1 MKSPFKSLKFK
12 LTFWNSITL
21 IVINLVFIL
30 SVNGVITFYY
40 SQDPFTETSGP
51 LFMRQ
56 SPLREWNP
64 QRQHRELILKS
75 RADDLRTIRLISLY
89 TFIPLVGLSIAG
101 GLLIT
106 DQLLHPLG
114 KLNSTISK
122 ITSDRLSEKIEHDDT
137 GDEISDLI
145 DNFNKMITRLNNSF
159 SSQQRFVENAS
170 HELKT
175 PLTIIQTNLETLT
188 SDASLSKTERNEM
201 ITAAQ
206 NAAHFMNS
214 LTEDLLLLSL
224 LNQEIP
230 KEQFSLTSTVKN
242 TINQLTPLAEKRDI
256 SIKRSVPKRPIMVK
270 GNEILIQRAIMNLL
284 ENAIKYSPGTSEIM
298 VAISLQ
304 NNDALISVSDSGPG
318 IPMKEQ
324 KKIFDRFYR
333 IDKSRSRKTG
343 GSGLGLSI
351 TKEIVEAHHG
361 SIRLKSGKKGSTFI
375 IYLPNAFYI

>member
-1 MKSPFKSLKFK
+1 MSSPFKSLKFK
-12 LTFWNSITL
+12 LTFWNSIIL

-30 SVNGVITFYY
+30 SVNGVITYYY
-40 SQDPFTETSGP
+40 SQDPFAETSGSI
-51 LFMRQ
+51 FMHH

-64 QRQHRELILKS
+64 QRQHREIILES
-75 RADDLRTIRLISLY
+75 RADDLMTIRMISLY

-106 DQLLHPLG
+106 DQLLRPLG

-122 ITSDRLSEKIEHDDT
+122 VTSERLSEKIEHEST

-145 DNFNKMITRLNNSF
+145 DNFNEMITRLNTSF
-159 SSQQRFVENAS
+159 SSQRRFVENAA

-175 PLTIIQTNLETLT
+175 PLTIIQTNLETLE
-188 SDASLSKTERNEM
+188 SDASVSKAERNEM
-201 ITAAQ
+201 ITAAR
-206 NAAHFMNS
+206 NAATFMNS

-224 LNQEIP
+224 LDQDIP
-230 KEQFSLTSTVKN
+230 KERFSLTSTASAV
-242 TINQLTPLAEKRDI
+242 IDQLTPLAEKRSI
-256 SIKRSVPKRPIMVK
+256 SIKRSIPQKQLMIQ

-284 ENAIKYSPGTSEIM
+284 ENAIKFSPKKSEIEVS
-298 VAISLQ
+298 VASK
-304 NNDALISVSDSGPG
+304 NDDAVISVSDSGPG
-318 IPMKEQ
+318 IPKREQ

-343 GSGLGLSI
+343 GPGLGLSI

-361 SIRLKSGKKGSTFI
+361 SIHLRSEKKGNTFSI
-375 IYLPNAFYI
+375 HLPADKG